1 MYGCRVIQK
10 ALESIP
16 LEQQK
21 LIIAELEGN
30 NINTILFVRF
40 YYFNILLIYLTKRL
54 YCDFVPYHPCSYF
67 RKRGEMCER
76 PKWKP
81 RSSEMHRNSR
91 PNVPTIYYRFFQGTG
106 NNNFRF
112 HSLP

>member
-1 MYGCRVIQK
+1 MIY
-10 ALESIP
+10 
-16 LEQQK
+16 
-21 LIIAELEGN
+21 
-30 NINTILFVRF
+30 
-40 YYFNILLIYLTKRL
+40 IYLTKRL

-106 NNNFRF
+106 NNNFRYLQCNNIIVINSGNKTRTHF
-112 HSLP
+112 KL

>member
-1 MYGCRVIQK
+1 MIY
-10 ALESIP
+10 
-16 LEQQK
+16 
-21 LIIAELEGN
+21 N
-30 NINTILFVRF
+30 
-40 YYFNILLIYLTKRL
+40 IYLTKRL

-106 NNNFRF
+106 NNNFRYLQCNNIVINSGNKTRTHF
-112 HSLP
+112 KL